1 MKSLILIRLVFVIL
15 ISFLT
20 LNINAQN
27 KTFSFPKYEKVLLPN
42 GITLYLLENNKVPLI
57 TVSTLIKAGSVNDG
71 SLSGLAFLTNESI
84 LFGTKSFSKS
94 TIEESFEQIGSSIN
108 VTGEL
113 EFSTIRFTL
122 MKDKLDSVLPI
133 LKEVI
138 SSATFPK
145 EEVEKRKQRLIAEL
159 KQYKERPKSVIGYYF
174 NKFVY
179 GDQPYG
185 NPVLGSS
192 STIEKI
198 SDKEIKDFY
207 LNFYTPSN
215 TVIAVSGDFK
225 SAEMKSKIISLF
237 SDWTSNSSSVKVELK
252 DAEINNS
259 RVLLINKED
268 ANETM
273 FYIGGRG
280 VPMNHPDYTAI
291 QVVNTI
297 LGGRF
302 TSWLNDELR
311 VNSGLTYGAN
321 SAFRSYSKSG
331 LFIISSFTQTTTT
344 FEAIDLALE
353 VIDRLHTKGV
363 DEKTLQSAKNYIK
376 GQFPPRFETNS
387 YLASFLSEMAV
398 YGYDENYVNSFEKN
412 VDQLTTDKVKEVI
425 SKYFPKNNLQFVL
438 IGKASELREK
448 ATKYGKVFEKDI
460 KSDGY

>member
-1 MKSLILIRLVFVIL
+1 MKSFKSLFVIL
-15 ISFLT
+15 FSLIA
-20 LNINAQN
+20 LNINAQQ
-27 KTFSFPKYEKVLLPN
+27 KSFSFPNYEKVMLPN
-42 GITLYLLENNKVPLI
+42 GMTLYLLENSKVPLI
-57 TVSTLIKAGSVNDG
+57 TVSTLIKAGSINDG
-71 SLSGLAFLTNESI
+71 SLSGLAFLANESI

-94 TIEESFEQIGSSIN
+94 IIEESFEQIGSSID
-108 VTGEL
+108 VRGGL

-133 LKEVI
+133 LKEI
-138 SSATFPK
+138 LNSSTFPK
-145 EEVEKRKQRLIAEL
+145 EEIEKRKQRLIAEL
-159 KQYKERPKSVIGYYF
+159 SQYKERPKSVIGYYF

-179 GDQPYG
+179 GDDPYG
-185 NPVLGSS
+185 NPVLGSA

-215 TVIAVSGDFK
+215 TVIALSGDFK
-225 SAEMKSKIISLF
+225 SSEMKNKITSLLK
-237 SDWTSNSSSVKVELK
+237 DWTSPSTSAKVDLR
-252 DAEINNS
+252 DAELNKS
-259 RVLLINKED
+259 RVLIINKED

-273 FYIGGRG
+273 FNIGGKG

-311 VNSGLTYGAN
+311 VNSGLTYGAS

-331 LFIISSFTQTTTT
+331 LFIISSFTQTETT

-387 YLASFLSEMAV
+387 YLASFLSEMSV
-398 YGYDENYVNSFEKN
+398 YGYNENCVNSFEKN
-412 VDQLTTDKVKEVI
+412 VDQLTTEKVKEI
-425 SKYFPKNNLQFVL
+425 IEKYFPKNNLQFVL
-438 IGKASELREK
+438 IGKASELKDK
-448 ATKYGKVFEKDI
+448 AAKYGEVFVKDI